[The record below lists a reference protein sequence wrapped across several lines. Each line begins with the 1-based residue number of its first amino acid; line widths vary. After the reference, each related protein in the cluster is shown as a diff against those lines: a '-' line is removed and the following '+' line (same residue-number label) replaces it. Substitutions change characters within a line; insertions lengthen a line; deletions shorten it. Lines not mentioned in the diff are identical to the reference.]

1 MESHPHV
8 RAAGAVRL
16 VMRATREGG
25 SVASVADWRHTREA
39 GKEKLRKDQ
48 AVAAEEAAAAD
59 ISDALAELREKGATT
74 AGRLSAQLRESLE
87 MSTQMVALRCSQFL
101 SPADAQ
107 HCRQQLDAMT
117 KAVALYSRKL
127 AQLESE
133 QSRRRDAMITSMVE
147 RETRL
152 IALEQEAC
160 IASAGMMHQRMQH
173 LARVAGWAVIAASAW
188 RARAVRGRL
197 ARAAAAAK
205 AHASETDGQ
214 LVEMRRWARR
224 GRATEPMP
232 GFDYAEEEAAE
243 KTLHEKVATCQKQLA
258 ESEAARQ
265 RSSIE
270 LARARAVAEACTQE
284 LEEVQATVAEYAK
297 QISEQAHAIGGVAFT
312 PAVVVVVVVAWA

>member
-25 SVASVADWRHTREA
+25 SVTSVADWRHTREA

-59 ISDALAELREKGATT
+59 ISAALAELREKGATT

-152 IALEQEAC
+152 IALEQEGC
-160 IASAGMMHQRMQH
+160 IAAAGMMHRRMQH
-173 LARVAGWAVIAASAW
+173 LARVAGWVVIVASAW

-205 AHASETDGQ
+205 AHATEADGQ

-243 KTLHEKVATCQKQLA
+243 TLNEKVATCQKQLA

-297 QISEQAHAIGGVAFT
+297 QISEQVRAIGGVASA
-312 PAVVVVVVVAWA
+312 PAVVGRRPGVG